1 MMKLSVAELENKI
14 IWLESLSTR
23 ARILSKEDS
32 EKRFLEIKKKLS
44 LFLKNTVIEI
54 PPELEKV
61 LNEADQKAKELDQA
75 SDQLSRQ

>member
-1 MMKLSVAELENKI
+1 MKLSVAELENKI